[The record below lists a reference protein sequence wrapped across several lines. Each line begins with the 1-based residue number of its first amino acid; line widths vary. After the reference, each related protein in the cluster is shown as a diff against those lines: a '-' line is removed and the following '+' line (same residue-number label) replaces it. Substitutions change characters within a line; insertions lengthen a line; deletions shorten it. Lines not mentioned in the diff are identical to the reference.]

1 MKTPRN
7 DPLRRGELASR
18 RELFGPFSRF
28 AVAAVHTRFADVS
41 WFVWDAEGDD
51 IGPAVI
57 GQCESHQEALE
68 RVEAAQLDVV
78 EELGRATRSSR

>member
-1 MKTPRN
+1 MKTPAN
-7 DPLRRGELASR
+7 NPLRAGELASP
-18 RELFGPFSRF
+18 RETFGPFSRF

-51 IGPAVI
+51 VGPAVI

-68 RVEAAQLDVV
+68 RVEAAQMAYVD
-78 EELGRATRSSR
+78 ELEKALK